1 MFRRML
7 DRVQCF
13 LWVCG
18 LITIGGN
25 KYYPVGGGQTDIE
38 YATVD
43 TALEALV
50 LHTLP
55 DFGEHGDGIIN
66 NNFLFSMF
74 KALDKSKNQN
84 GKRMRV
90 VEGGLE
96 FWRGITKSKNSNF
109 KWQGKTDDMSANLQ
123 DPSARLR
130 WAIKTFTGSQVI
142 SKLDEASNKGR
153 AMMKNFAQTLREQAE
168 TTIPNEFNSAFWN
181 TAPGSNEPES
191 VPSLISTTP
200 LVGTIGGLNRTG
212 NQYLQNGVDNT
223 TYSDIGSEAGLA
235 ALKLNQIQRAI
246 GSGGKDMVDI
256 MIMGDT
262 NFAGLMAYLQTQRR
276 YRPDDR
282 LAQMDFDTILLGKTT
297 ISFENSVVSDG
308 ENVIG
313 ANQIFGINSNHM
325 SFEVLRDGNFIWNPE
340 GFERVGQKLI
350 KALYFWVFCNL
361 TTNLP
366 KSHFVMTDV
375 STT

>member
-1 MFRRML
+1 MATN
-7 DRVQCF
+7 
-13 LWVCG
+13 
-18 LITIGGN
+18 IS
-25 KYYPVGGGQTDIE
+25 
-38 YATVD
+38 YATAD

-74 KALDKSKNQN
+74 KALDKSKGQN
-84 GKRMRV
+84 GKRFRV

-96 FWRGITKSKNSNF
+96 IWKGITKSKNSNF
-109 KWQGKTDDMSANLQ
+109 KWQSKTDSMNANLQ
-123 DPSARLR
+123 DPTARAR
-130 WAIKTFTGSQVI
+130 YAWKTFTGSVAI

-153 AMMKNFAQTLREQAE
+153 AMMKNFAQTLRDQAE

-181 TAPGSNEPES
+181 TSPASDEPES
-191 VPSLISTTP
+191 IPSIISSTPTT
-200 LVGTIGGLNRTG
+200 GTIGGLNRAG
-212 NQYLQNGVDNT
+212 NQYNQNGVDNT

-235 ALKLNQIQRAI
+235 ALKLNQIRRAI

-256 MIMGDT
+256 IIMGDT
-262 NFAGLMAYLQTQRR
+262 NFAGLMAFLQTQRR

-282 LAQMDFDTILLGKTT
+282 LAQMDFDTIMLGKTT
-297 ISFENSVVSDG
+297 ISFENSVVSGG
-308 ENVIG
+308 ENVID
-313 ANQIFGINSNHM
+313 ASSIYGINSNHM
-325 SFEVLRDGNFIWNPE
+325 SLDVLKDGNFIWNPE
-340 GFERVGQKLI
+340 GFERVGEKLI
-350 KALYFWVFCNL
+350 KALYFWVFTNL

>member
-1 MFRRML
+1 MPTN
-7 DRVQCF
+7 
-13 LWVCG
+13 
-18 LITIGGN
+18 I
-25 KYYPVGGGQTDIE
+25 P

-74 KALDKSKNQN
+74 KALDEAKGQK

-181 TAPGSNEPES
+181 TDPGDDEPES
-191 VPSLISTTP
+191 IPSLISITP
-200 LVGTIGGLNRTG
+200 TAGSVGGVLRSG
-212 NQYLQNGVDNT
+212 NQYLQNGHDGNT
-223 TYSDIGSEAGLA
+223 YTDIGSEAGLA
-235 ALKLNQIQRAI
+235 ALKLNQIRRAI

-282 LAQMDFDTILLGKTT
+282 LAKMDFDTILLGKTT
-297 ISFENSVVSDG
+297 ISFENSVVSGG
-308 ENVIG
+308 ENVISSSYVY
-313 ANQIFGINSNHM
+313 GINSNHM

-366 KSHFVMTDV
+366 KSHFVMSDV
-375 STT
+375 SVT

>member
-1 MFRRML
+1 MPTN
-7 DRVQCF
+7 
-13 LWVCG
+13 
-18 LITIGGN
+18 IS
-25 KYYPVGGGQTDIE
+25 

-74 KALDKSKNQN
+74 KALDKSKGQA
-84 GKRMRV
+84 GKRFKV
-90 VEGGLE
+90 LEGGLE
-96 FWRGITKSKNSNF
+96 IWKGITKSKNSNF
-109 KWQGKTDDMSANLQ
+109 GWQGKTDDMSANLQ
-123 DPSARLR
+123 DPTARAR
-130 WAIKTFTGSQVI
+130 FAWRIFTGSVVI

-181 TAPGSNEPES
+181 SSPGALEPES
-191 VPSLISTTP
+191 IPSLISITPTT
-200 LVGTIGGLNRTG
+200 GTIGGLTRSG
-212 NQYLQNGVDNT
+212 NQYLQNGVDNDT
-223 TYSDIGSEAGLA
+223 ISDIGSEAGLA
-235 ALKLNQIQRAI
+235 ALKLNQIKRAI

-256 MIMGDT
+256 IIMGDT
-262 NFAGLMAYLQTQRR
+262 NFAGLVAFLQTQRR

-297 ISFENSVVSDG
+297 ISFENSVVSGG

-313 ANQIFGINSNHM
+313 ANQVFGINSNYM
-325 SFEVLRDGNFIWNPE
+325 SFEVLRDGNFIWDPD
-340 GFERVGQKLI
+340 GFDIVGRKLM

-361 TTNLP
+361 VTNLP